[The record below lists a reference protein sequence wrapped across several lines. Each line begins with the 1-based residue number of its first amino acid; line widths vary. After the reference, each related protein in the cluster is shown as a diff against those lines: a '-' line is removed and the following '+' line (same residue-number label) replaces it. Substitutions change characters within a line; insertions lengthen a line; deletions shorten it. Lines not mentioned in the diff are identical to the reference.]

1 MHAQVGYDQCSNAF
15 ELCPN
20 KIASLNNIGATA
32 TVCPNCEDDFNFC
45 FSGENTI
52 WMTFTTNDDGGDVTA
67 NFTGLNFENLPG
79 QGSELQATI
88 IEATVPCVSSSYS
101 TVANCVT
108 NATTN
113 FSLTANT
120 LPPNTTYYIVVN
132 GSMGSTENAE
142 ATVDITLSGNGIIRN
157 PQFSIGTNTNTVCTG
172 NTVIFNAYTTSCP
185 DQSVFD
191 WYINGVYER
200 STLDSSLVVPD
211 LSNGDVVSAKVHCYT
226 QCTDTLTS
234 NSISMSVLDFPVDAG
249 IDTTIQQGENIQLE
263 GSTTESDIMWSPSY
277 AMNNATILNPIVD
290 PDETTTY
297 FLTVDNGTCSITDEM
312 TVFVEN
318 NLTVPNTFSPNGDG
332 INDDWE
338 ILGINQFPDCTI
350 QVYTRW
356 GQLVFQSTGYSLS
369 KRWDGTSKNGKPL
382 VAGAYYY
389 VINLRSDE
397 FDKPLK
403 GTVSI
408 VK

>member
-1 MHAQVGYDQCSNAF
+1 
-15 ELCPN
+15 
-20 KIASLNNIGATA
+20 
-32 TVCPNCEDDFNFC
+32 
-45 FSGENTI
+45 
-52 WMTFTTNDDGGDVTA
+52 
-67 NFTGLNFENLPG
+67 
-79 QGSELQATI
+79 
-88 IEATVPCVSSSYS
+88 
-101 TVANCVT
+101 
-108 NATTN
+108 
-113 FSLTANT
+113 
-120 LPPNTTYYIVVN
+120 
-132 GSMGSTENAE
+132 
-142 ATVDITLSGNGIIRN
+142 
-157 PQFSIGTNTNTVCTG
+157 
-172 NTVIFNAYTTSCP
+172 
-185 DQSVFD
+185 
-191 WYINGVYER
+191 
-200 STLDSSLVVPD
+200 
-211 LSNGDVVSAKVHCYT
+211 
-226 QCTDTLTS
+226 
-234 NSISMSVLDFPVDAG
+234 MSVLDFPVDAG